1 MLPVESGTSVSG
13 LSLSWNCKTIPALG
27 RLGPATDYDIQ
38 ARDPITGI
46 FYDVAF
52 VREPRTAEGA
62 QMNSLVNP
70 VVTDQLL
77 LHLKT
82 RELGVDFYSLREVQL
97 RNGSAAVSMKLPT
110 ALNSLG
116 GYDILRSFDG
126 DLASQWVSGTQG
138 SVTAFYAIGSNLKF
152 TDLRVIGF
160 GTKAG
165 RECFPL
171 FIQTAPPWVPAPA
184 GFGNVLVENCLFTDP
199 APDNADDV
207 TTICVAGRPFR
218 AMTNTVIRGCS
229 VTGLK
234 SHFTISQAFSALNVE
249 NCFVDDCTQA
259 FYFEPELTDDT
270 GPVTIR
276 SNLFLNVVA
285 GVSIGF
291 HAGAQFESINCTDN
305 EFVLS
310 GGNGWAFAACDTCD
324 VGPSGSIGSV
334 TALNNI
340 VRYPDWSLQPANS
353 DAGLFYSDI
362 HNAVFGNNIVSLG
375 TAGAL
380 GVRPFPA
387 GYIPPPIVAETC
399 DSPGS
404 SGSFSYP
411 PSVDILPPGYRR
423 AWFNN
428 RDLNGNLLNVRYS
441 YFGSD
446 GLAAQ
451 QQWP

>member
-1 MLPVESGTSVSG
+1 
-13 LSLSWNCKTIPALG
+13 
-27 RLGPATDYDIQ
+27 
-38 ARDPITGI
+38 
-46 FYDVAF
+46 
-52 VREPRTAEGA
+52 
-62 QMNSLVNP
+62 
-70 VVTDQLL
+70 
-77 LHLKT
+77 
-82 RELGVDFYSLREVQL
+82 
-97 RNGSAAVSMKLPT
+97 MKLPT
-110 ALNSLG
+110 ALNTFG

-138 SVTAFYAIGSNLKF
+138 SVTAVYAIGSNLKF

-171 FIQTAPPWVPAPA
+171 FIQTAPSWVPAPA
-184 GFGNVLVENCLFTDP
+184 GFGNVLVENCRFMDP
-199 APDNADDV
+199 ASDNADDV
-207 TTICVAGRPFR
+207 TTICIVGRPFR
-218 AMTNTVIRGCS
+218 AMTNMVIRGCS

-259 FYFEPELTDDT
+259 FYFEPELTDHM

-285 GVSIGF
+285 GVSFGF
-291 HAGAQFESINCTDN
+291 HAGAQFESVTFIDN
-305 EFVLS
+305 EIVLA
-310 GGNGWAFAACDTCD
+310 GGDGWAFAACDTCD

-334 TALNNI
+334 TAMNNV
-340 VRYPDWSLQPANS
+340 VRYPDWSLRPANS
-353 DAGLFYSDI
+353 DVGLFYSDI

-380 GVRPFPA
+380 RVRPFPA
-387 GYIPPPIVAETC
+387 GYLPPPIVAETS

-411 PSVDILPPGYRR
+411 PSVDILPAGYRR

-428 RDLNGNLLNVRYS
+428 RDVNGNLLNVRYS

-446 GLAAQ
+446 GLASQ
-451 QQWP
+451 QQWPQSP